1 MLLAPR
7 LPLASLWTS
16 DSADRPPYI
25 VAELSGNHNGSLER
39 AKQLVAAAAASGADA
54 IKLQT
59 YTADTITLDANTD
72 DFFVRKPGSV
82 WDGRS
87 LHSLYAEA
95 ALPWEWHQPLAAQ
108 ARELGMDWFSS
119 PFDFTAVDYL
129 EALDAPVYKIAS
141 PEIVDL
147 PLIRCCAR
155 TGKPLIISTGMATLG
170 EIVEAVEAARGA
182 GCQRLMLLKCTT
194 DYPARPEDANVR
206 TIPHLAELASCPVGL
221 SDHTPGLGA
230 AVAAGTLGAVLIE
243 KHLTLARSDGGPDAH
258 FSLEPSEFAALVR
271 ECKAAHAALGRVSY
285 GPLAAE
291 GGYRRG
297 RRSLYI
303 CADLPAGSVLTA
315 ENVRSIRP
323 GFGLAPK
330 YYETVLGKRLLTS
343 VTRGTPLSWDHIN
356 HTL

>member
-1 MLLAPR
+1 MLPAPR
-7 LPLASLWTS
+7 LPLASLWMS
-16 DSADRPPYI
+16 DAADRPPYI
-25 VAELSGNHNGSLER
+25 VAELSGNHNGSLQR
-39 AKQLVAAAAASGADA
+39 ARDLVAAAAASGADA

-59 YTADTITLDANTD
+59 YTADTITLDVDTE
-72 DFFVRKPGSV
+72 DFRVRKPGSV

-87 LHSLYAEA
+87 LHSIYAEA
-95 ALPWEWHQPLAAQ
+95 ALPWGWHLPLAEQ

-119 PFDFTAVDYL
+119 PFDFAAVDYL

-155 TGKPLIISTGMATLG
+155 TGKPLIISTGMATLS
-170 EIVEAVEAARGA
+170 EILEAVEAARGE
-182 GCQRLMLLKCTT
+182 GCQRLILLKCTT
-194 DYPARPEDANVR
+194 DYPAHPKDANLR

-271 ECKAAHAALGRVSY
+271 ECKAAHAALGCVSY

-303 CADLPAGSVLTA
+303 CADLSAGSVLTA

-330 YYETVLGKRLLTS
+330 YYETVLGRRLRTS
-343 VTRGTPLSWDHIN
+343 ATRGTPLSWGHLDSAV
-356 HTL
+356 